1 LAGCEAAWQAARRGV
16 DVALYEMRPATG
28 TEAHTG
34 GGLAELVCSNSLK
47 SEAPGSAPQQL
58 KRELK
63 ALDSLVL
70 RVAEASRVPSGL
82 NLSVDRAR
90 FSLGIEA
97 ALLGL
102 GNVSL
107 RRERLDSLPAERPLI
122 VASGP
127 LTHASLAQELGRL
140 LGQGQLYFYDAI
152 APIVM
157 AHSIDLTKAFA
168 ASRWGKGEPDYLNC
182 PLDQDQYAAFLAAL
196 RAAERVP
203 FHGLE
208 EARHFEGCMPIE
220 DLADRGDETL
230 RFGPMKPVGLTD
242 PATGRRPHACV
253 QLRKETAAGDNYN
266 LVGFQTR
273 MKYGEQARVLRLIP
287 GLEQAEFARFGSL
300 HRNTFINAPALLGTG
315 GQARSLP
322 GAFFAGQVTGV
333 EGYLESAASG
343 LMAGINA
350 ARLLQGRPLLS
361 PPRNSMMGSL
371 AHYLAQADPRTFQPI
386 NANWGLVEPMAAQ
399 ASQPGAKP
407 RKLGKEERYLAYAE
421 RGQAEFSAW
430 LQQEGAM

>member
-1 LAGCEAAWQAARRGV
+1 
-16 DVALYEMRPATG
+16 
-28 TEAHTG
+28 
-34 GGLAELVCSNSLK
+34 
-47 SEAPGSAPQQL
+47 
-58 KRELK
+58 
-63 ALDSLVL
+63 VL